1 MTSFLSLKVNVN
13 LRRSRAAT
21 QKAVSALQK
30 PLVDPWSSSLT
41 NDLDSDSE
49 DELEI
54 ESGAIQGLTTI
65 GF

>member
-21 QKAVSALQK
+21 QKAASALQK
-30 PLVDPWSSSLT
+30 PLFNPWSSSLT